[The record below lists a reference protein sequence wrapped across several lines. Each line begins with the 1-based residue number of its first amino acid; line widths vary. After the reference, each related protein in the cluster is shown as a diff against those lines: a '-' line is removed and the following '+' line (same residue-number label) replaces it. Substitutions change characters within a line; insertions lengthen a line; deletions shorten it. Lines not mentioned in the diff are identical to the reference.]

1 MLIDKS
7 LNKAEYYR
15 SNCQE
20 MEQKYRADFADFKKK
35 VEESEEEIFS
45 EWDDLM
51 IWEGYHLGYREWL
64 KRYTDPLLFFLPQT
78 HTDAHRQISESGIR
92 HICKKYAVKNRKW
105 ITI

>member
-1 MLIDKS
+1 MIQDVSAYRDVTIKLPKDAADIVSAQEIIALLIDKS
-7 LNKAEYYR
+7 LNKTEYYR
-15 SNCQE
+15 SKCQE

-64 KRYTDPLLFFLPQT
+64 KRYKELKDC
-78 HTDAHRQISESGIR
+78 II
-92 HICKKYAVKNRKW
+92 
-105 ITI
+105 